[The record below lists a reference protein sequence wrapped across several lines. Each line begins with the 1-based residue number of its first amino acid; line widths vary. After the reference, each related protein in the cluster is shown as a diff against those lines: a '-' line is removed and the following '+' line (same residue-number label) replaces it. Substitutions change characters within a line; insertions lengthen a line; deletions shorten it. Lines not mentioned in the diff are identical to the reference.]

1 MAESAGAIQ
10 AQITAV
16 DAAITRAL
24 AMQSAGSDGSSIQ
37 NANLKDL
44 YARRDVLQRRLDQA
58 NAVAADAGGSSVFSR
73 TRVTGNG
80 QIFQ

>member
-1 MAESAGAIQ
+1 MGESAGAIQ

-58 NAVAADAGGSSVFSR
+58 TAVAAGDGGNRVFSR
-73 TRVTGNG
+73 TRVTGVG
-80 QIFQ
+80 SIFG